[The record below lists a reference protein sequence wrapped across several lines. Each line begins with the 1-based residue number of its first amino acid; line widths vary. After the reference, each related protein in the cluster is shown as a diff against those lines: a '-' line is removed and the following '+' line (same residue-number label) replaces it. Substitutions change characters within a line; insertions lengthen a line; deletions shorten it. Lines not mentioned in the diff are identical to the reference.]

1 MNCLRCNSPMYR
13 EEYDHLLET
22 EGQGF
27 AAMHCVMCGDI
38 VDPVILKHRRER
50 VGPRGER
57 ARLSVVTA
65 LS

>member
-1 MNCLRCNSPMYR
+1 MYG

-27 AAMHCVMCGDI
+27 QAMHCIMCGDI

-50 VGPRGER
+50 VEPRRER
-57 ARLSVVTA
+57 ARLAVVTA
-65 LS
+65 AS